1 MIDFWIIGLNDNVK
15 SPDELKGMTLLEYSE
30 SDQVAKF
37 IVSDIMYANIKDEWY
52 IIGPRIDVMMGED
65 TLPVGPGVP
74 GSYMSTEVVRSISK
88 IIGKLLEVFVLN
100 QDVKARLWIDG
111 HLTIDY
117 NTMDGLETVIKDIFE
132 LSFSEFVNKM
142 NDLMNTQTGISEK
155 DVRANGT

>member
-15 SPDELKGMTLLEYSE
+15 SPDDLKGMTLLEYKE
-30 SDQVAKF
+30 SDQTAKF
-37 IVSDIMYANIKDEWY
+37 VISDILYANIKDEWY
-52 IIGPRIDVMMGED
+52 IIAPRIDAVVGENI
-65 TLPVGPGVP
+65 LPVGPGVP

-117 NTMDGLETVIKDIFE
+117 NTINGLETVIKDIFE

-155 DVRANGT
+155 VVSDNGT